1 MANYVVLGVRQF
13 SFKDDRDRQV
23 EGCKVTYLDAP
34 SDQPGVRGYQP
45 LTVTTPIEY
54 WNQFTTIPAI
64 YNIDFAQ
71 RPDAKGKPVLTV
83 RNAEFIDQVDFSE
96 LSVRS

>member
-1 MANYVVLGVRQF
+1 MSFQVVLGVRQF

-45 LTVTTPIEY
+45 LTVTTPIEF
-54 WNQFTTIPAI
+54 WNQFTTIPAVYDI
-64 YNIDFAQ
+64 EFAQ
-71 RPDAKGKPVLTV
+71 RPDAKGKPVLTIKK
-83 RNAEFIDQVDFSE
+83 AEFVESVDLSE
-96 LSVRS
+96 ISVRS